1 GAGPGGL
8 AAGMLLA
15 SKGYQVDIYEKND
28 RIGGRNA
35 ALTLG
40 DFTFDTGP
48 TFLSM
53 LHLVEELFETTGRN
67 VHDYMEAVEL
77 DPMYELR
84 FEDQNLVMT
93 RDPEEMRKQIDEN
106 FKGDGEGYARFMK
119 DTG

>member
-1 GAGPGGL
+1 MIIIGAGPGGL

-15 SKGYQVDIYEKND
+15 SKGYQVDIYEKLD
-28 RIGGRNA
+28 RVGGRNS

-53 LHLVEELFETTGRN
+53 MHLVEELFEATGRN
-67 VHDYMEAVEL
+67 VHDYMEAIEL

-93 RDPEEMRKQIDEN
+93 RDPE
-106 FKGDGEGYARFMK
+106 AA
-119 DTG
+119 TGFADDFFSFSFCFG